1 MSAASPSS
9 SAVDVPLL
17 PRDFALDRAFAE
29 TGHGVRPARAGARVL
44 NAGSLDGLESEPCRI
59 VPDGKSSIG
68 VYLID
73 GCLYAVRNQ
82 CPHKGAPLCRGQLG
96 STYRPVGA
104 GAEPFEEV
112 LCNRVLR
119 CPWHGWEFDVVS
131 GKGLYDAQGRVRTYP
146 VRLNSNREI
155 EIFI

>member
-1 MSAASPSS
+1 MTM
-9 SAVDVPLL
+9 L
-17 PRDFALDRAFAE
+17 PPEFTLDRAFAE
-29 TGHGVRPARAGARVL
+29 TDAAPQSPRAGARVL
-44 NAGSLDGLESEPCRI
+44 NAGSIEGMDAESCRI
-59 VPDGKSSIG
+59 VPHGKSSIG

-82 CPHKGAPLCRGQLG
+82 CPHKGAPLCRGKLG

-104 GAEPFEEV
+104 GGEPFEEV

-131 GKGLYDAQGRVRTYP
+131 GKGLYDARGRVRTYP
-146 VRLNSNREI
+146 VRLNAAREI
-155 EIFI
+155 EILI